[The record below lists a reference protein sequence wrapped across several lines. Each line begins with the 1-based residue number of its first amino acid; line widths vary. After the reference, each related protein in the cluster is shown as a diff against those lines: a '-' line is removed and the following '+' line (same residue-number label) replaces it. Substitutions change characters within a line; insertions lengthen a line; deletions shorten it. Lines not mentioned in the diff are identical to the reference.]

1 MDELLL
7 RRIISE
13 EIARAQEGMDERL
26 RRIISEEVARA
37 HFSVQQGSA
46 ASATGPIVDDE
57 DEELQQLMT
66 EMMELKVGL
75 RKACVPFARSLAEQG
90 IMSLKDLPDRRVVDY
105 QKSLSVFHDARIIL
119 QKSGMQE
126 VQIDKVIL
134 KYFGDEAD
142 GFSLFD

>member
-46 ASATGPIVDDE
+46 ASATGPIGDDE
-57 DEELQQLMT
+57 EEELQQLMS

-90 IMSLKDLPDRRVVDY
+90 VMSLKDLPDQQFNDHEKKRN
-105 QKSLSVFHDARIIL
+105 VFHDARIIL
-119 QKSGMQE
+119 RKSGMQE
-126 VQIDKVIL
+126 LQIDKVVL
-134 KYFGDEAD
+134 KYLGDEVAT
-142 GFSLFD
+142 FSLFD